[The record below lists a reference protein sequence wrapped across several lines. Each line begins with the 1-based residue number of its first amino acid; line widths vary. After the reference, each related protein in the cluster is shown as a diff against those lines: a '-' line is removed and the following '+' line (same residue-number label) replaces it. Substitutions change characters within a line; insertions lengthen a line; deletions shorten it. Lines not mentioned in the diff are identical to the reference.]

1 MSVWT
6 LAILLG
12 AGCGAGLT
20 SNQVA
25 TDDFEEEVDEEAP
38 VIQHEPV
45 TDTQPFGSDVPIS
58 ATIVDEGSGVLF
70 AYLRYKNEIDGS
82 DGWEELMLIPS
93 GDVYTSTI
101 RGEDQ
106 RGGGVDYY
114 IEAVDKEQNA
124 SSVPEDG
131 ASDPFHFRTE

>member
-1 MSVWT
+1 MSLWA
-6 LAILLG
+6 LSGLMG

-20 SNQVA
+20 SSQVS
-25 TDDFEEEVDEEAP
+25 TDAFEEDVDEQAP
-38 VIQHEPV
+38 IIEHVPV
-45 TDTQPFGSDVPIS
+45 TDTQPFGADVPIS
-58 ATIVDEGSGVLF
+58 ATIVDEGSGILF

-93 GDVYTSTI
+93 GDVYSSTI

-114 IEAVDKEQNA
+114 LEAVDKEQN
-124 SSVPEDG
+124 SSFVPEDG